1 MMLAVP
7 GPSPGSPPG
16 AALVL
21 RPSLRRFLS
30 TIKWSL
36 LPIVV
41 LLAALLLRGGG
52 FGAVVSLIV
61 IALTSSIGP
70 AWFRRAAITV
80 TPSELAVTGLLR
92 TRRVPRDAVGSIV
105 TAALP
110 RTHQNSR
117 SLAHLY
123 VLDRGGRRLAR
134 LKSSRWVEDDMRRL
148 IATLGVETFKLG
160 RLASPRALARRYPR
174 AVPLLERYPVLAGA
188 LVVVPAVAA
197 IFLVS
202 REFSS

>member
-1 MMLAVP
+1 MP
-7 GPSPGSPPG
+7 GPLPA

-21 RPSLRRFLS
+21 RPSLRRYLS
-30 TIKWSL
+30 TVKWSL

-41 LLAALLLRGGG
+41 LLAALLLRGGA
-52 FGAVVSLIV
+52 FGAIVSLSVIV
-61 IALTSSIGP
+61 LVSSIAP

-110 RTHQNSR
+110 RTHKNSR

-134 LKSSRWVEDDMRRL
+134 MSGARWVEDDMRRL
-148 IATLGVETFKLG
+148 LAVLGVETHKLG
-160 RLASPRALARRYPR
+160 RLASARALARRYPH
-174 AVPLLERYPVLAGA
+174 AVPLLERYPVLAGV
-188 LVVVPAVAA
+188 LVVVPSVAA
-197 IFLVS
+197 IFVIS
-202 REFSS
+202 IEMSS

>member
-1 MMLAVP
+1 MP
-7 GPSPGSPPG
+7 GPPPGSPPG

-21 RPSLRRFLS
+21 RPSLRRYLS
-30 TIKWSL
+30 TVKWSL

-70 AWFRRAAITV
+70 AWFRRAALTV
-80 TPSELAVTGLLR
+80 TPSELAVTGLIR

-110 RTHQNSR
+110 RTHKNSR

-134 LKSSRWVEDDMRRL
+134 LKGGRWVEDDMRRL

-160 RLASPRALARRYPR
+160 RLASPRALARRYPH

-188 LVVVPAVAA
+188 LVVVPTVVA
-197 IFLVS
+197 IFLIS